1 MTGSRA
7 PTRTAPE
14 RGQALARWVLGGA
27 DAFLVCC
34 ALLTFEVAWVGA
46 SRRGLLAGRHEIG
59 WALGSLLPVACAAAV
74 APAAVLAVWLVGA
87 ASARRRSGRLLCA
100 CVLGLGGALV
110 AWGGARASGLALAAT
125 AAAVVVGA
133 LVAGAL
139 AHFGVEPA
147 RVLALRLRRV
157 GHGVGAIGAALVW
170 ALGCELASGCF
181 AGTEALAWHLGW
193 GLVAACGVGLAWL
206 ELPGTEARVAAG
218 GGAVRMLAAALLLV
232 GSFLGAP
239 SAARALAPR
248 DNVRR
253 VYAEASAWLAGAVE
267 VADELAP
274 QPAPAPRAA
283 RGDARPTL
291 PFEGLDVLL
300 VTVGSMR
307 ADHVGAYG
315 YARPTTPALD
325 ALAAGG
331 VLFER
336 AYGATPA
343 SGAALAS
350 LLTGKHLHALARQGL
365 GADSESWAGWLGHY
379 GYRTAAFAPASRWRA
394 ASVLFGSGGAGELG
408 FAHRAVDAADDEAR
422 VSALGR
428 FAAATPAGER
438 IFAWIHLEGPR
449 GSARLH
455 VGAELGPTS
464 LDRYDGAL
472 AVADRTLGVAV
483 AAFRAV
489 RPDTLVI
496 ATADRGAPLRDHP
509 SAAHAAEVHEG
520 ELRVPL
526 VVVGPGLP
534 AGRRVAALVSQVDV
548 LPTVLGGLGIPHSP
562 RLHGRDLAGSL
573 GTATP
578 PTTAAAPLLFAET
591 DAETW
596 CAERDA
602 RLGCP
607 RGGGACRLH
616 DLATDPA
623 ERVDLAARNV
633 ALATRLGTA
642 CRALVGALSRYE
654 PLRGADGES
663 GAPTALRRGMAGERQ
678 AAAEVAE
685 LLASDDLGVRRKAA
699 EVLFELGVDATAPAL
714 RRALGRESDD
724 VVRRFVAL
732 ALSRLGQGAPLALD
746 LLAGDDLGWRRLA
759 ALGLAEGGDGRGED
773 VLVAWWN
780 EAFPDRDEAGW
791 DMPSPRPSAEPL
803 AFERARRIAAALG
816 ELRSKAAILPL
827 SRALAD
833 RRLAP
838 YVAAAMAAIG
848 EAAARPSLAKAF
860 ALARSEGPRLAIAEA
875 LLRLGGGAEIRE
887 SLVHFLG
894 VPEPL
899 PGGLG
904 LAMRAGILEL
914 VGGPRAQ
921 SLDRLRRFAA
931 TGVAVGVAIPKGGT
945 GRGFRILLRASSTDA
960 GLGEVRVGLARRG
973 EGIVDAGSLVPRQLP
988 ALDPA
993 LTATLVVPP
1002 ADGDEP
1008 SELHAVLP
1016 AAAAARMRAG
1026 DFADFAVHATHNVA
1040 LDCLAVVP
1048 LSEER
1053 DAAVD
1058 DLEGGDPE

>member
-1 MTGSRA
+1 MTGSPA
-7 PTRTAPE
+7 PTRAVPE
-14 RGQALARWVLGGA
+14 RAQRLARWVLGGA

-34 ALLTFEVAWVGA
+34 ALLAFEVAWVGT

-87 ASARRRSGRLLCA
+87 ASANRRSGRALCA

-110 AWGGARASGLALAAT
+110 AWGGARASGAAFAAT
-125 AAAVVVGA
+125 AVAV
-133 LVAGAL
+133 VAGAL
-139 AHFGVEPA
+139 AAGALGHFGVRPA
-147 RVLALRLRRV
+147 RALALRLRRV
-157 GHGVGAIGAALVW
+157 GYGAGAVVAGLVW
-170 ALGCELASGCF
+170 VLGCELASGWF
-181 AGTEALAWHLGW
+181 AGTEALGWHLGW
-193 GLVAACGVGLAWL
+193 GLVAACGAGLAWL
-206 ELPGTEARVAAG
+206 ELPGPEARVAAG
-218 GGAVRMLAAALLLV
+218 GGMVRMLAAAGLLV
-232 GSFLGAP
+232 ASFLGAP

-253 VYAEASAWLAGAVE
+253 VYGEASAWLAGAVE

-274 QPAPAPRAA
+274 RPGKAPPALRGAAPAH
-283 RGDARPTL
+283 
-291 PFEGLDVLL
+291 PFAGLDVLL
-300 VTVGSMR
+300 VTVGSLR

-325 ALAAGG
+325 ALAAAG

-336 AYGATPA
+336 AYAATPA

-408 FAHRAVDAADDEAR
+408 FAHRAVDAADDDAR
-422 VSALGR
+422 VSALAG
-428 FAAATPAGER
+428 FAAATPADER

-449 GSARLH
+449 GAARLR
-455 VGAELGPTS
+455 VGAELGATS

-472 AVADRTLGVAV
+472 AVADRTLGAAV
-483 AAFRAV
+483 AAFRAA
-489 RPDTLVI
+489 RPQALVI

-520 ELRVPL
+520 KLRVPL

-534 AGRRVAALVSQVDV
+534 AGRRVAALVSHVDL
-548 LPTVLGGLGIPHSP
+548 LPTVLGGLGIPRSP
-562 RLHGRDLAGSL
+562 RLHGHDLGGSL

-578 PTTAAAPLLFAET
+578 PATATARLIFAET

-596 CAERDA
+596 CAERDV

-616 DLATDPA
+616 DLATDPT
-623 ERVDLAARNV
+623 ERVDLGPRNV
-633 ALATRLGTA
+633 ALATRLGAA
-642 CRALVGALSRYE
+642 CRVLVGSLSRYE
-654 PLRGADGES
+654 PLRGADRGS

-678 AAAEVAE
+678 AAAEVAD

-746 LLAGDDLGWRRLA
+746 LLAGDDRGWRRLA

-780 EAFPDRDEAGW
+780 EAFPDRDGAGW
-791 DMPSPRPSAEPL
+791 DVPSPRASAEPL
-803 AFERARRIAAALG
+803 DFERARRIAAALG

-827 SRALAD
+827 SRALLD
-833 RRLAP
+833 PRLAP
-838 YVAAAMAAIG
+838 YVAAAMADIG

-860 ALARSEGPRLAIAEA
+860 SVARGEGPRLAIAEA

-887 SLVHFLG
+887 SLVRFLG
-894 VPEPL
+894 GPEPL

-921 SLDRLRRFAA
+921 ALDRLRRFAA

-945 GRGFRILLRASSTDA
+945 GRGFRILLRASAT
-960 GLGEVRVGLARRG
+960 GGGHGEVRVGLARRG

-988 ALDPA
+988 ALDPS
-993 LTATLVVPP
+993 LTAALVVPP

-1008 SELHAVLP
+1008 AELHAVLP

-1026 DFADFAVHATHNVA
+1026 DFADFAVHATHNVT

-1053 DAAVD
+1053 EGEVD
-1058 DLEGGDPE
+1058 DLASAELE